1 MKTSGISIMF
11 LFIKSSLTAPNYIH
25 CKYNIV
31 LPSALDV
38 HARLCNLLSL
48 SNKPPSCVT
57 VVLAEQIKWVYL
69 RSEAGGKI
77 G

>member
-11 LFIKSSLTAPNYIH
+11 LFIKWSLTAPNYIH
-25 CKYNIV
+25 CKYNIT

-38 HARLCNLLSL
+38 HVRSLLSL